1 MSAALKIL
9 AAGPSS
15 TLQDR
20 GRFGY
25 QRFGVSPAGAF
36 DPLYLAAANALVGN
50 AADMAAVEITL
61 MGDSYEVQAESVRAA
76 LAGDFALQID
86 GAPAETWR
94 SHRLMRG
101 QKIKI
106 GMAKKG
112 ARGYVAVEGGFAVQ
126 PTLGSLSTH
135 VRTGI
140 GGLGGGRLKKDD
152 LLPLARE
159 QASDRAEFRLDPA
172 TLPIRG
178 TTLRVVLGPQDDY
191 FTEAGRAT
199 LFANPYDVTR
209 EADRMGCRLDG
220 PKIEH
225 AKGFDIVSDG
235 MPLGAVQIPGTGTP
249 IVLLVDRQSAGGYPK
264 IATVIGPDVA
274 AMAQLRPGEKIRFRA
289 VDGREAEHAARAF
302 RATMDG
308 LADLLRAV

>member
-9 AAGPSS
+9 TAGPSS
-15 TLQDR
+15 TLQDQ

-36 DPLYLAAANALVGN
+36 DPLFFAAANVLVGN
-50 AADMAAVEITL
+50 APETAAIEITL
-61 MGDSYEVQAESVRAA
+61 IGDTYEIAAESARLA

-86 GAPAETWR
+86 GVPAQAWR
-94 SHRLMRG
+94 GHRLTRG
-101 QKIKI
+101 QKFKV

-112 ARGYVAVEGGFAVQ
+112 ARGYVAVEGGFAVA

-140 GGLGGGRLKKDD
+140 GGLGGARLKKDD
-152 LLPLARE
+152 LLALARDAAAE
-159 QASDRAEFRLDPA
+159 RAEYRLDPTA
-172 TLPIRG
+172 LPRRG
-178 TTLRVVLGPQDDY
+178 QTLRVVFGPQDDY
-191 FTEAGRAT
+191 FTESGRAT
-199 LFANPYDVTR
+199 LLAAEYAITR
-209 EADRMGCRLDG
+209 EADRMGYRLDG

-225 AKGFDIVSDG
+225 AKGHDIVSDG

-249 IVLLVDRQSAGGYPK
+249 IILLVDRQSAGGYPK

-274 AMAQLRPGEKIRFRA
+274 ALAQMRPGEKIRFRA
-289 VDGREAEHAARAF
+289 IDIAEAGDAARAF
-302 RATMDG
+302 RRAIDG
-308 LADLLRAV
+308 LAAALRPV